1 MSLFDNRNVGDFK
14 AIPAVRDK
22 FRNYELLN
30 SQAFKIFLNE
40 QPDDVVDL
48 ESGAKLMTPSAKKRL
63 HALEDNPRKIAG
75 DMMQL
80 KVDMCTTVNG
90 YYVKG
95 SIARALATDYPG
107 YDAIIIIKPAMRSSS
122 RTPPDETEAERLT
135 RLRKDKMSKIMGFLI
150 AQKGECP
157 KYPNAYSVNLI
168 CSREKGIS
176 SMLMGCYLYCIKQHP
191 AYTQKGLL
199 ELANEYNNLNGFC
212 AYRKMGYVF
221 DPDIYTVNCLKFGDA
236 GDALLPMSVD
246 IDAMTIE
253 DIIARTTQSTP
264 IPDVVCD
271 RRFSTNLGDEENPE
285 EKMFRLT
292 IKNLHRLYY
301 LISMFFIRKDNLV
314 LLYLFHPSK
323 PYTKLL
329 KTLLMVNYAPMTGGV
344 AYAKLKLC
352 FLRIIEWV
360 EGGGS
365 FNNVEPPF
373 ITLALTTLYGL
384 FPPGLLTANP
394 LLTLIE
400 MKIHSM
406 FDSYLA
412 YQASV
417 RNGTYVAPPHSAVAS
432 VAHPAQSAASK
443 ARILVAKKI
452 AKLMAKR
459 TPNSPARSEAEIK
472 KDAIQLVLEKFRT
485 PGANKAKAYGPHTP
499 PGSPGPHTPT
509 SPRSASRK
517 KKGKRKTSTVR
528 SSAKMGKKKSQSKT
542 AKKMASASSKKKLK
556 KTATPSNEELGMY
569 YTLGSTRYGE
579 LNNPRNIAKINKVM
593 DELGIT
599 TNMTNEQ
606 YIEEVK
612 SQCHKKVYETQVMQR
627 FVTIYVMNNRTNKL
641 ISGTSIGPNTNSGL
655 DFHNWVTI
663 ARICHNDDAVDH
675 EERAII
681 RSICESLNAE
691 FTSSDAA
698 SDAASDAKIGDVLGV
713 DV

>member
-1 MSLFDNRNVGDFK
+1 
-14 AIPAVRDK
+14 
-22 FRNYELLN
+22 
-30 SQAFKIFLNE
+30 
-40 QPDDVVDL
+40 
-48 ESGAKLMTPSAKKRL
+48 
-63 HALEDNPRKIAG
+63 
-75 DMMQL
+75 
-80 KVDMCTTVNG
+80 
-90 YYVKG
+90 
-95 SIARALATDYPG
+95 
-107 YDAIIIIKPAMRSSS
+107 
-122 RTPPDETEAERLT
+122 
-135 RLRKDKMSKIMGFLI
+135 
-150 AQKGECP
+150 
-157 KYPNAYSVNLI
+157 
-168 CSREKGIS
+168 
-176 SMLMGCYLYCIKQHP
+176 
-191 AYTQKGLL
+191 
-199 ELANEYNNLNGFC
+199 
-212 AYRKMGYVF
+212 MGYVF

-271 RRFSTNLGDEENPE
+271 RRFSTNLGDEENRE
-285 EKMFRLT
+285 ESMFRLT

-301 LISMFFIRKDNLV
+301 LISMFFIRKDTLV

-329 KTLLMVNYAPMTGGV
+329 KTLLMQNYAPMTSGV

-365 FNNVEPPF
+365 FNIVEPPF

-384 FPPGLLTANP
+384 FPPGLLSANP
-394 LLTLIE
+394 LLTCIE
-400 MKIHSM
+400 MKIHSL
-406 FDSYLA
+406 FDSYIA

-417 RNGTYVAPPHSAVAS
+417 RDGTYVAQPHSAVAS

-459 TPNSPARSEAEIK
+459 TPNSPAQSEVEIK

-556 KTATPSNEELGMY
+556 KAATPSNEELGMY
-569 YTLGSTRYGE
+569 YTLGSTLYGE

-593 DELGIT
+593 EELGIT
-599 TNMTNEQ
+599 NNMTNEQ

-612 SQCHKKVYETQVMQR
+612 SQCHKEVYQYQTLVIQR

-655 DFHNWVTI
+655 DFYNWVTI

-691 FTSSDAA
+691 FASSDAA
-698 SDAASDAKIGDVLGV
+698 LGLDV
-713 DV
+713 